1 MTVPDVAVSGFVV
14 NRQYVRM
21 EAPEDSGFAGFW
33 ADVRQNL
40 TNGERRMLIDAL
52 NEITERETAAL
63 DAIRAEMQALSDA
76 ADAGEDR
83 RALNAQSVPLLS
95 RFDAEREQ
103 YQREAWLLITPHIRS
118 WNAVLM
124 DGDVV
129 TPIPAPADG
138 GMASIEAITSDMAEW
153 LCQRV
158 LVAYR
163 SGKGVSSSLKKPG
176 GSPPPGGGPKLSSG
190 KANGQVSPTR
200 RKSSP
205 SLSASAFQA

>member
-40 TNGERRMLIDAL
+40 TNGERRVLIDAL

-163 SGKGVSSSLKKPG
+163 SGKGVSSSSKKPG

-190 KANGQVSPTR
+190 KASGPASPTR